1 MLFRLL
7 VVISALIIAVLLF
20 AATKP
25 DTIRIQR
32 SITINAGP
40 EKIFPL
46 ISDFHNWPRWAPQDR
61 EDPTI
66 KRTYSGSSS
75 GEGAVCD
82 WSGSGNT
89 GTGHMS
95 ITKSVP
101 PTNVSVMVDWVK
113 PFQAHNLNEFT
124 LEPQGESTIVTW
136 TMQGTNVFMMKL
148 MSVFT
153 NADRFMGKHF
163 ETGLANLKTAA
174 EQSGGH

>member
-7 VVISALIIAVLLF
+7 VVISALILGVLLF

-25 DTIRIQR
+25 DTIHIQR

-46 ISDFHNWPRWAPQDR
+46 INDFHNWPRWAPQDR

-75 GEGAVCD
+75 GEGAVSD

-89 GTGHMS
+89 GKGRMS

-101 PTNVSVMVDWVK
+101 STQRLRHGRLG
-113 PFQAHNLNEFT
+113 QAISS
-124 LEPQGESTIVTW
+124 PQP
-136 TMQGTNVFMMKL
+136 Q
-148 MSVFT
+148 
-153 NADRFMGKHF
+153 
-163 ETGLANLKTAA
+163 
-174 EQSGGH
+174 